1 MLETPKY
8 KFTDLTRS
16 IIGCAMKVHQ
26 YFGSGFPE
34 VVYQRS
40 LMIELAKAG
49 IDVRPEVE
57 ETVFYYNDVVG
68 KRRIDLIVDNKVLVE
83 VKAITELDKE
93 AYNQV
98 LNCLNVFKYEVGL
111 LLNFGK
117 GSLEFR
123 RFALDRK

>member
-1 MLETPKY
+1 
-8 KFTDLTRS
+8 
-16 IIGCAMKVHQ
+16 MKVHQ

-98 LNCLNVFKYEVGL
+98 LNCLNVFKYDVGL
-111 LLNFGK
+111 LLNFVK